1 MRKLVA
7 IDAGKKDTKVCI
19 YDENTNTTT
28 AFKYSTKMSE
38 GSFEDDSLESSTA
51 IVEIDG
57 KTYKIGPG
65 ALKQAEFTTS
75 KTTEIHKN
83 CILTALAMCCEGDEV
98 NEFDVAI
105 GLPVNEWS
113 DVKKRNEYKLYSL
126 PEGEIH
132 IRLKTR
138 SDGPICEKKFKIC
151 SRYVFIESQG
161 ALFLDC
167 ATEFIGKTAAVIDIG
182 SLNINCTIWDAHQLD
197 KEASLTDEL
206 GGNVLVS
213 SLSQMLSSAF
223 SRCSEN
229 YVEKLLRLPPE
240 ERYLHPTRPNP
251 QIESESKALIEEHLL
266 DHVRE
271 IKRKCDARKWS
282 LDYMKLV
289 FIGGT
294 SDLLRKEITEVFGE
308 EVYIPEHPEFA
319 NAIGFLRIL
328 GAKIYGGEK
337 GFLPMPNS
345 EHKSTKS
352 AIEEKKAS

>member
-19 YDENTNTTT
+19 YDEKTNTST
-28 AFKYSTKMSE
+28 AFKYATKMSE
-38 GSFEDDSLESSTA
+38 GSFEDDALENNSA

-83 CILTALAMCCEGDEV
+83 CILTALAMCCDGEEL

-105 GLPVNEWS
+105 GLPVNEWT

-138 SDGPICEKKFKIC
+138 SDGPICEKKFKIN

-161 ALFLDC
+161 ALYLDC
-167 ATEFIGKTAAVIDIG
+167 ATEFMKTTTAIIDIG
-182 SLNINCTIWDAHQLD
+182 SLNINCTIWDSHELD

-223 SRCSEN
+223 SRCSES
-229 YVEKLLRLPPE
+229 YVEKLLRLPAD

-251 QIESESKALIEEHLL
+251 QIEQESKALIEEHLL

-282 LDYMKLV
+282 LDYMKLI

-294 SDLLRKEITEVFGE
+294 SDLLRNEITEVFGE

-319 NAIGFLRIL
+319 NVMGFLRIL
-328 GAKIYGGEK
+328 SAKVYGQSK
-337 GFLPMPNS
+337 GLIPLPS
-345 EHKSTKS
+345 LDKKQQKE
-352 AIEEKKAS
+352 AKKAS